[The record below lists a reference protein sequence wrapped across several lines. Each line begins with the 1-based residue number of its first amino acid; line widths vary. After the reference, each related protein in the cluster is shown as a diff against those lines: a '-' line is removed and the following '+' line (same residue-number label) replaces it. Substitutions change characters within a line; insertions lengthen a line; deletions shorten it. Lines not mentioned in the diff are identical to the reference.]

1 MKGAAEMDEKNA
13 ESVKDELSQ
22 VGNLSVKR
30 TRKEKILVFIGCFI
44 AAFFFWYY
52 ATDHDT
58 AIFDESFSSVPV
70 EILNESGFSVLSGN
84 GVTVD
89 ITVSGK
95 RNVLKKLTK
104 QDIRAFIDMSQV
116 TAAGKYKLELQYEL
130 PNGVTLAR
138 SSTDSISI
146 YCDNTTTVTV
156 PVKVAKPGNFQLD
169 HIYEMGTADITTD
182 ITEVIVTGPETVVT
196 SVEAALLRV
205 DLGNRVVDSTF
216 TYSGEVVLVDANG
229 SEVSNSY
236 IKTNVT
242 AVTANIPVYKYRD
255 VPITVKYRYGYFNSE
270 NVTVTAEPS
279 TVRIKGDAEAVDS
292 VILEY
297 EIDEKKITSD
307 TSYTIT
313 VALPEGVKNI
323 DSVSSAV
330 VSVKLNGISSKAI
343 SVYNIS
349 VTNPDGLAYE
359 PVTDPI
365 NITVRGDTTLLGRL
379 SSVNVTA
386 VVDLSFRGTV
396 SGAVMVPVTFVFSS
410 QFEGKVYEVGTYSVS
425 VRIGVTE

>member
-52 ATDHDT
+52 AADHDT

-307 TSYTIT
+307 TSYTVT

-359 PVTDPI
+359 PVTGPI